1 MFFRSH
7 CRDLTMCQFDR
18 PPAVSLDLGCGNGYW
33 AIEAAMQWK
42 VRTNANILFVSQ
54 MCHRPARLWD
64 LTSMPTS
71 PSCVFF
77 LNIRISH
84 PASSG
89 FMEICTLFSYF
100 NQFLCDACHVASLD
114 GLPFPPSS
122 FDFVRIVNI
131 GLGVP
136 EDEVINFTL
145 LFERSFR

>member
-18 PPAVSLDLGCGNGYW
+18 PPTVSLDLGCGNGYW

-42 VRTNANILFVSQ
+42 VRMNTNVTFVSH
-54 MCHRPARLWD
+54 MFHRLARSWD

-71 PSCVFF
+71 PSCLLF
-77 LNIRISH
+77 LNIRISL
-84 PASSG
+84 PVLSG
-89 FMEICTLFSYF
+89 FMETCTLLSYIK
-100 NQFLCDACHVASLD
+100 QVVCDACHVVSLE
-114 GLPFPPSS
+114 GLPFPPSH

-136 EDEVINFTL
+136 EDEVINFYT
-145 LFERSFR
+145 SFRRSSR